1 MKRSTK
7 SQKKKK
13 RGRTVPSQRPL
24 ELQRYWVFAV
34 IAAVILFSAAIR
46 VRLLDVPLERDEGE
60 YAYAGQLIL
69 HGLPPYLQAYN
80 MKLPGVYAAYALI
93 MAVFGQTIRGIHIGL
108 ILVNSASIVLVF
120 LLARRLFD
128 PLAGLVAGASF
139 ALLSV
144 SRSVLGTAAHATHF
158 VVLSAL
164 GGVLLLLK
172 GVDNKKLVTLFLSG
186 LLFGLAFVMKQP
198 GIFFVVFGGCY
209 LLWAQLRARPIDWI
223 ESTIRFASF
232 SLGAI
237 IPFGLT
243 CLILLAAGVFN
254 KFWFWTFSYASQYV
268 SERSA
273 ANALRYFW
281 QSIQGVA
288 GPSIWLWA
296 LAGVG
301 LIFLWSEKEGRKKA
315 TFVTGFLIF
324 SFLAVCPGFFFREH
338 YFIVLLP
345 VIALLAGIAVSSARH
360 LLQLKQLSRAMQLWL
375 PVAAFL
381 AAFGYSIIQ
390 QQKFFFELSPEMA
403 CRAAY
408 GRNPFPESIEIAN
421 YIKANSAPSDR
432 IAVIGSEPQILF
444 YANRRSATGYI
455 YTYGMMEQQKY
466 ALTMQQEMIDEIEA
480 ARPKYLVYVDIQ
492 TSWLRHTKSN
502 MLIFEW
508 YARYREHYDLV
519 GIIDILSTG
528 QTVYHWGDEAKNY
541 APQSDRRLYVY
552 KLGKSV

>member
-1 MKRSTK
+1 MKRRKVTLE
-7 SQKKKK
+7 
-13 RGRTVPSQRPL
+13 RPFKL
-24 ELQRYWVFAV
+24 HRYWVFTVLAV
-34 IAAVILFSAAIR
+34 VLLCSAAIR
-46 VRLLDVPLERDEGE
+46 VRLLDSPLERDEGE

-93 MAVFGQTIRGIHIGL
+93 MAIFGQTIRGIHVGL

-128 PLAGLVAGASF
+128 SLAGLVAGASF
-139 ALLSV
+139 AVLSV

-172 GVDNKKLVTLFLSG
+172 GVDNKKPVTLFLSG
-186 LLFGLAFVMKQP
+186 LLFGLAFLMKQP
-198 GIFFVVFGGCY
+198 GIFFVVFGGSY
-209 LLWAQLRARPIDWI
+209 LLWAQLRARPIDWTK
-223 ESTIRFASF
+223 STIRFASF
-232 SLGAI
+232 SLGVI

-273 ANALRYFW
+273 ANALSYFW

-296 LAGVG
+296 LAGIG
-301 LIFLWSEKEGRKKA
+301 LSFLWSQKEGRKKA

-345 VIALLAGIAVSSARH
+345 AIALLAGTAVSSARN
-360 LLQLKQLSRAMQLWL
+360 LLQLKQLPRAMQLWL
-375 PVAAFL
+375 PVVAFL
-381 AAFGYSIIQ
+381 AAFGYTIVQ
-390 QQKFFFELSPEMA
+390 QQQFLFELSPDMA
-403 CRAAY
+403 CRAMY
-408 GRNPFPESIEIAN
+408 GRNPFPESIEVAK

-432 IAVIGSEPQILF
+432 IAVLGSEPEIFF
-444 YANRRSATGYI
+444 YADRRSATGYI

-466 ALTMQQEMIDEIEA
+466 ALTMQQEMIGEIEA
-480 ARPKYLVYVDIQ
+480 ARPKYLVYVDIP
-492 TSWLRHTKSN
+492 TSWLRRKKSN

-508 YARYREHYDLV
+508 YTQYREHYDLV
-519 GIIDILSTG
+519 GIIDILSAD

-552 KLGKSV
+552 KLRKPV